1 MALLDQTSW
10 RESLPPNLWQLQ
22 CSDVFQW
29 RAVLLVMMPDK
40 LHMLNLPPNV
50 TSNHQPCDMG
60 ISLLHSKLA
69 TKPFFAWKLLS
80 VLRLQL
86 IGHGRDKTQTS
97 YQSAKALGDGRKAHI
112 FWCDDDSYSSTYLL
126 EITSMRRP
134 RAFFD
139 AGGKITFFH
148 QRNADVNNLHIAH
161 VPMNQ
166 DGPKSSSGYKQQA
179 RYQLTQ
185 TTW

>member
-1 MALLDQTSW
+1 
-10 RESLPPNLWQLQ
+10 
-22 CSDVFQW
+22 
-29 RAVLLVMMPDK
+29 
-40 LHMLNLPPNV
+40 
-50 TSNHQPCDMG
+50 
-60 ISLLHSKLA
+60 
-69 TKPFFAWKLLS
+69 
-80 VLRLQL
+80 
-86 IGHGRDKTQTS
+86 
-97 YQSAKALGDGRKAHI
+97 
-112 FWCDDDSYSSTYLL
+112 
-126 EITSMRRP
+126 MRRP

-185 TTW
+185 TT